1 MSVAVPTADAPAP
14 GLAPPSGGAT
24 GGLAARWAAF
34 AAPAAG
40 GLTVIEPRTGWR
52 AADWR
57 ELVAYQDLFVFLV
70 WRGLRARYAQSGFGL
85 GWAVLQPLVMVC
97 VYTMIFG
104 KAMKVMGDGGP
115 PYPLWVV
122 CGLLPWRFFAK
133 AVSSGANTLSSNA
146 NLISK
151 VYFPRL
157 VLPLAAVVGQFP
169 VLLAI
174 SAMTAIFMAWFGY
187 APTRYMFAAPLIL
200 AVVLAA
206 AVGVS
211 CWATALSVQFR
222 DINHGSQFA
231 IRMLMYSGPVVYPID
246 KIDPHWHRL
255 WALNPVVG
263 VVESVRAACG
273 VRPDMPWDLFGIG
286 AAVSLGLLVS
296 GVLFFVRRERLF
308 ADVA

>member
-14 GLAPPSGGAT
+14 PGPR
-24 GGLAARWAAF
+24 GLAARWAALTE
-34 AAPAAG
+34 PPTG
-40 GLTVIEPRTGWR
+40 GVTVIEPRTGWR

-57 ELVAYQDLFVFLV
+57 ELIAYRDLFTFLV

-85 GWAVLQPLVMVC
+85 GWAVLQPLVMVM

-104 KAMKVMGDGGP
+104 KALKIMGEGGP
-115 PYPLWVV
+115 PYPLWVI

-133 AVSSGANTLSSNA
+133 GVSAGAASLTSNSA
-146 NLISK
+146 LISK

-157 VLPLAAVVGQFP
+157 VLPLASVAGQFP
-169 VLLAI
+169 VFLAI
-174 SAMTAIFMAWFGY
+174 AGMTALFMAWFGY
-187 APTRYMFAAPLIL
+187 APTVYALAFPLLLGI
-200 AVVLAA
+200 VLAA

-231 IRMLMYSGPVVYPID
+231 IRMAMYSGPVVYPITVLD
-246 KIDPHWHRL
+246 ERWHRL
-255 WALNPVVG
+255 WAVNPMVG
-263 VVESVRAACG
+263 VCEGVRAGCG
-273 VRPDMPWDLFGIG
+273 VRADMPWDLVGIG
-286 AAVSLGLLVS
+286 AAVSAALLVS
-296 GVLFFVRRERLF
+296 GVMFFVRRERLF